1 MEGAEEARELLAQRK
16 YKEAGRLLEHLI
28 TDNREDDELWY
39 LRGVVSLKL
48 KNYDSAMECFER
60 AILIGRKPKYYQTK
74 GMANFE
80 IFQLDEAI
88 GAFSESLALDPHDAT
103 SHFFIALCYMLQ
115 DDPRSG
121 VHLKQAHEIDKRK
134 KKQLLMN
141 FYTLFLKND
150 ARLSELQKA
159 DMEKRL
165 KGISE

>member
-16 YKEAGRLLEHLI
+16 YREAGRLLERLMI
-28 TDNREDDELWY
+28 GDSKDDELWY
-39 LRGVVSLKL
+39 LRGVVSLRL
-48 KNYDSAMECFER
+48 RNYDGAMECFER
-60 AILIGRKPKYYQTK
+60 AITLGKKPKYYQTK

-80 IFQLDEAI
+80 IFELKEAI
-88 GAFSESLALDPHDAT
+88 GAFTESLALDPHDAA

-121 VHLKQAHEIDKRK
+121 VHLKQAHDIDKRK
-134 KKQLLMN
+134 TKQLLMN

-150 ARLSELQKA
+150 PRLNDVQRA
-159 DMEKRL
+159 DMERRL